1 MTTSPMAFGSDRTG
15 FMPAPRPDLA
25 VSQHRYGS
33 TVGPGSGPV
42 NTLIR
47 IGVISVRQSGCSSG
61 LGWQRGGEKLGE
73 QLVDSVSLVVM
84 DPMGGAGQPLD
95 AVEVGYIVVL
105 GLG

>member
-1 MTTSPMAFGSDRTG
+1 MALGATAQASCRLRARSSG
-15 FMPAPRPDLA
+15 KPAAIWINGRPVIGTREHL
-25 VSQHRYGS
+25 
-33 TVGPGSGPV
+33 T
-42 NTLIR
+42 R
-47 IGVISVRQSGCSSG
+47 IGVISVRPSGCSSG

-84 DPMGGAGQPLD
+84 DPMGGVGQPLD

>member
-1 MTTSPMAFGSDRTG
+1 MA
-15 FMPAPRPDLA
+15 
-25 VSQHRYGS
+25 
-33 TVGPGSGPV
+33 
-42 NTLIR
+42 TLL
-47 IGVISVRQSGCSSG
+47 C

-95 AVEVGYIVVL
+95 AVEVRYIVVL

>member
-1 MTTSPMAFGSDRTG
+1 MA
-15 FMPAPRPDLA
+15 
-25 VSQHRYGS
+25 
-33 TVGPGSGPV
+33 
-42 NTLIR
+42 TLL
-47 IGVISVRQSGCSSG
+47 C

-84 DPMGGAGQPLD
+84 DPMGGVGQPLD